1 MDETFKTMAEVDR
14 GGCYVQLPD
23 GTIVRDA
30 AEPATAAA
38 TAEGGPG
45 SAVGTATGNGASPAT
60 PEDATTTAPA
70 RKARGTTK
78 AD

>member
-1 MDETFKTMAEVDR
+1 MDEKTITTMAEVTR
-14 GGCYVQLPD
+14 GGCYVQLQD
-23 GTIVRDA
+23 GTIVPDMD
-30 AEPATAAA
+30 EATTKAA

-45 SAVGTATGNGASPAT
+45 SAMGIANGASPAT
-60 PEDATTTAPA
+60 PEDTTTAPPA

>member
-1 MDETFKTMAEVDR
+1 MSDETIKTMAEVTR
-14 GGCYVQLPD
+14 GGCYVQLED
-23 GTIVRDA
+23 GTIVPDA
-30 AEPATAAA
+30 NEAATAAA

-45 SAVGTATGNGASPAT
+45 SAVGTAGASPAT
-60 PEDATTTAPA
+60 PEDTTTAPPA